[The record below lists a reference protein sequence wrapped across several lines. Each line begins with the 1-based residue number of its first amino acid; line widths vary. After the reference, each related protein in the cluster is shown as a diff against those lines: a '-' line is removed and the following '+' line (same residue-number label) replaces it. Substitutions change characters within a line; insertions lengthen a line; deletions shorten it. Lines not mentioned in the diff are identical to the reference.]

1 MRCTNMS
8 EEYTL
13 REAVFRAF
21 LRNPSLGPKEMAG
34 HLGAKYNSVK
44 AVFAKLCEEGLL
56 SREGRG
62 NYAPNLPGIVL
73 HLMDRIEALE
83 KGK

>member
-1 MRCTNMS
+1 MS

-21 LRNPSLGPKEMAG
+21 LENPVMGPSQMAD

-44 AVFAKLCEEGLL
+44 AIFAKLCEEGLL

-62 NYAPNLPGIVL
+62 RYRPNIPGILL
-73 HLMDRIEALE
+73 HLMDRVEALE
-83 KGK
+83 KAGK

>member
-1 MRCTNMS
+1 MT

-21 LRNPSLGPKEMAG
+21 LENPDLGPNEMAI
-34 HLGAKYNSVK
+34 HLNAKYNSVK
-44 AVFAKLCEEGLL
+44 AVFAKLCGEGLL
-56 SREGRG
+56 NRKGRG
-62 NYAPNLPGIVL
+62 SYAPNTPRILL

-83 KGK
+83 KGGK

>member
-1 MRCTNMS
+1 MT

-21 LRNPSLGPKEMAG
+21 LKNPSLGPKEMTG
-34 HLGAKYNSVK
+34 HLKAKYNSVK

-56 SREGRG
+56 NREGRG
-62 NYAPNLPGIVL
+62 QYAPNIPRILL
-73 HLMDRIEALE
+73 HLMDRIEVLE
-83 KGK
+83 KGGK